1 MILYYIT
8 MLARYE
14 RGSVALRGTGPVR
27 SASLDKRR
35 VGGLWLGTANQWPI
49 PMFGQMM
56 YCDFQD
62 TLHQQDSTRY
72 VVRSAVQHM
81 DNALVAMPKMSK
93 PPRSC
98 LNLQTVLEATPDE
111 FSWRPRVRCKPWL
124 WESIRSCARIIEAYT
139 GRHLRKQKKMRTE
152 SSILLYYIPR
162 FCVVLGCTSW
172 KWIVMW
178 VVILQCQWA
187 FYSMPNAGGVHVQ
200 MLSSFGFDLADGT
213 LSSEFKLLLH
223 VWQSCSYR
231 FNRVIRFYSN
241 SHTEE
246 LFFLQSPWI
255 GCFTLW

>member
-1 MILYYIT
+1 

-14 RGSVALRGTGPVR
+14 RSSVALRGTGPVR

-56 YCDFQD
+56 YCGFQD

-139 GRHLRKQKKMRTE
+139 ARHLRKQKNMRTE

-187 FYSMPNAGGVHVQ
+187 LYSVPNAGGVNVQ

-231 FNRVIRFYSN
+231 SNRVIRFYSN
-241 SHTEE
+241 SMQFAYGRAI
-246 LFFLQSPWI
+246 FF
-255 GCFTLW
+255 CKVHE